1 MPFDEE
7 DNVEEKRTKSGV
19 KNVSS
24 QKSIF
29 ENKPKKPTFDSFKQT
44 VAQVEENKSVY
55 RKRANELASS
65 LLELMNDKTLAANKN
80 IIQKDVERETLSNLL
95 KLAEEINNDENENE
109 GTGSLFLNTLLFKCI
124 LLQRDKINAL
134 EYGVS
139 KLIDK
144 HSTKKVPE
152 GT

>member
-29 ENKPKKPTFDSFKQT
+29 ENKPKKPTLDSFKQT

-134 EYGVS
+134 EYEVS
-139 KLIDK
+139 KLIGK